1 MYERLPV
8 VITTLWHDISAR
20 QATPAYLLIAV
31 TAVAALF
38 AVFYRPIWKIVRNAI
53 TIAHEGGHALVAI
66 LCGRRLQSI
75 SLQSDTSGLTITK
88 GKPRGLGMILTLV
101 VGYAMPSLMGLGGAW
116 MLSSGRI
123 RLTLWV
129 CIVLLIPILI
139 MTRNFYGFAA
149 VILTGGLVFAIS
161 WYTPVQVQAAFAYA
175 GVWLLLIGGVRPV
188 FELGGQRRRGK
199 AQDSDVDQLADLTHL
214 PAGFWLFTYGVV
226 AIVALVFGAALLNI
240 LNGHLYTPAIASM
253 QR

>member
-1 MYERLPV
+1 

-20 QATPAYLLIAV
+20 QAAPAYLIIAI
-31 TAVAALF
+31 TAVAALVS
-38 AVFYRPIWKIVRNAI
+38 VFYRPIWKVVRNAI

-75 SLQSDTSGLTITK
+75 SLRADTSGLTVTK

-116 MLSSGRI
+116 LLSSGRI

-149 VILTGGLVFAIS
+149 VIITGGIVFLIS
-161 WYTPVQVQAAFAYA
+161 WYTPVSVQAAFAYA

-188 FELGGQRRRGK
+188 FELGRQRRRGK
-199 AQDSDVDQLADLTHL
+199 APDSDVDQLADLTRI
-214 PAGFWLFTYGVV
+214 PAGFWLFVYGAVSL
-226 AIVALVFGAALLNI
+226 AALVFGAALLDI
-240 LNGHLYTPAIASM
+240 LHGHLYTPAIASM